1 MSSTNF
7 RKKYSL
13 EQRHAEAVRIIER
26 YPERVPIIVEED
38 KSSNIKLDK
47 RKFLVPT
54 NFTLG
59 QFIYILKKRI
69 ELKPEQSIFIFIG
82 QTLPEISANI
92 GDLYNKNKE
101 EDLFLYFLLAEQDS
115 FGFIKV

>member
-13 EQRHAEAVRIIER
+13 EERHAEAVRIIER
-26 YPERVPIIVEED
+26 YPDRVPIIIEED

-54 NFTLG
+54 NFTVG

-82 QTLPEISANI
+82 QTLPPNSANI
-92 GDLYNKNKE
+92 GDLYNQNKQ
-101 EDLFLYFLLAEQDS
+101 EDLFLYFLIQEENS
-115 FGFIKV
+115 FG